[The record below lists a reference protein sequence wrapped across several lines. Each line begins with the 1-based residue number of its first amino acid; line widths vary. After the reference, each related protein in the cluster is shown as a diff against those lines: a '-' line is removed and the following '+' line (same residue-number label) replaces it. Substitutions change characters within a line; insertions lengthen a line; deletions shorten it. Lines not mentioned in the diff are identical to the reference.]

1 MVKITENKLRLI
13 AKNKGIRDYQNM
25 SKEKLLSTLDKLKR
39 INKKLLRNGLKKIVK
54 MQNLSLNELEKIVE
68 MNSFLKNKLKQIT
81 EIRHIKKYKDMS
93 KEDLLIALLKSN
105 RSHTELQKSE
115 YDNMEMEET
124 KKIFN
129 ELRNNFSRKKL
140 HSIRRNFYLKKVFL
154 SI

>member
-68 MNSFLKNKLKQIT
+68 MNSFLENKLKQIT

-140 HSIRRNFYLKKVFL
+140 HIIRKK
-154 SI
+154 IY